1 MMEANTR
8 QKIIETAA
16 KLFAKNGYFGVSMEE
31 IAGELGLTKS
41 ALYYHFTGKEQL
53 FEELMRASLK
63 QLKVELRSAAEK
75 SVLPSDYIFNL
86 IKATL
91 DFRVKRPEIILL
103 ISLGAG
109 NDGKQPALGFV
120 SDLYLE
126 LIKFLRELIG
136 GIDFFRIFTYR
147 TIFSISM
154 TIISFALSPFLPTR
168 QSPRQMAK
176 DLSSLI
182 SSKVL

>member
-1 MMEANTR
+1 MTEANTR

-16 KLFAKNGYFGVSMEE
+16 KLFAKKGYFGVSMEE
-31 IAGELGLTKS
+31 IAEELGLAKS
-41 ALYYHFTGKEQL
+41 ALYYHFESKEQL

-63 QLKVELRSAAEK
+63 QLKEELGTAVAK
-75 SVLPSDYIFNL
+75 SVFPSDYLFNL
-86 IKATL
+86 IKTLL
-91 DFRVKRPEIILL
+91 DFRIKRPEIILL

-109 NDGKQPALGFV
+109 NDGKQPVLSFV
-120 SDLYLE
+120 SGLYLE
-126 LIKFLRELIG
+126 LVKFLRELIG

-147 TIFSISM
+147 TVFSISM
-154 TIISFALSPFLPTR
+154 TILSFALSPFLPTK

-176 DLSSLI
+176 DLSNLI